1 MLRWIILYALLAAV
15 LFIFTSWMVTKSEGI
30 ESKVFRLTLM
40 LTGILFLGVM
50 VLVIPF
56 IPQPRLENFYLQYL
70 IGIPLAIIGMAL
82 RVYPMLY
89 FKRKGTR
96 SDLVKPSKLVTT
108 GPYGLVRHPQY
119 AAGIIFIIG
128 WFLIWG
134 GIYSFYVLT
143 LVIIAI
149 FFQALIEEKY
159 ILEKEFADEY
169 LEYKKKVGMFFPKII
184 RNKNFIRD

>member
-1 MLRWIILYALLAAV
+1 MLSWIILYALLAAV
-15 LFIFTSWMVTKSEGI
+15 LFIFTTWMVTKSEGI
-30 ESKVFRLTLM
+30 ESKVFRITVI

-56 IPQPRLENFYLQYL
+56 IPQARLENFYLQYL
-70 IGIPLAIIGMAL
+70 IGIPLAIIGIAL

-96 SDLVKPSKLVTT
+96 SDLVTPSKLVTT

-119 AAGIIFIIG
+119 AGGMIFIIG

-134 GIYSFYVLT
+134 GIYSFYVLP
-143 LVIIAI
+143 LVLIAI

-159 ILEKEFADEY
+159 ILEKEFGAEY

-184 RNKNFIRD
+184 RK